1 MHTLF
6 YYLTT
11 LIRRLSGGK
20 CGKKLRVH
28 GTITIVGKLGNL
40 RLGNNVSLNHYA
52 LLNCRDIISIGDNS
66 TVSAGCQIQTA
77 YLKKDDMFSHASAPI
92 IIGKNSWIAAGSIVT
107 AGCVIGDGVVLG
119 ALSLA
124 KGTLADYSLY
134 VGSPAIKK
142 HSLR

>member
-1 MHTLF
+1 
-6 YYLTT
+6 
-11 LIRRLSGGK
+11 
-20 CGKKLRVH
+20 
-28 GTITIVGKLGNL
+28 
-40 RLGNNVSLNHYA
+40 
-52 LLNCRDIISIGDNS
+52 
-66 TVSAGCQIQTA
+66 
-77 YLKKDDMFSHASAPI
+77 MFSHASAPI